1 MTRQMESVL
10 AVWEAQVNEM
20 ATNHT
25 KRHIPDGL
33 HPSLT
38 IPASDRF
45 SEMMVSA
52 VRYALGRRTY
62 IVHDTVNY
70 IKSVLP
76 YLRRNDIHIIYT
88 DIIEAEG
95 EHRLGDECDVHDW
108 LSLKEYIEDYVTGVI
123 DDDK

>member
-1 MTRQMESVL
+1 
-10 AVWEAQVNEM
+10 M

-33 HPSLT
+33 RPSLT

-62 IVHDTVNY
+62 IVRDTVNY
-70 IKSVLP
+70 IKHVLP
-76 YLRRNDIHIIYT
+76 HLQRNDINVIYT
-88 DIIEAEG
+88 DIIEAES
-95 EHRLGDECDVHDW
+95 ENRLGDECDIHDW
-108 LSLKEYIEDYVTGVI
+108 LSLKKCIEDYVTGVVS
-123 DDDK
+123 DDKQ